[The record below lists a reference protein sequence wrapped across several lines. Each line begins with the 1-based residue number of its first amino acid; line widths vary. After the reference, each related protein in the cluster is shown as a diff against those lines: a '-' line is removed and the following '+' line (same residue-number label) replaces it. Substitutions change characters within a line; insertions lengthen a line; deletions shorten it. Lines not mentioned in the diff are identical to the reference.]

1 MKLQL
6 GATPKGNGFQAL
18 ITYPDG
24 VSVSSA
30 EAFPSAGN
38 AILMTAGKL
47 LAMPERLEKANDPTL
62 FPAKSVPI
70 CQCRA
75 SRSCAQ
81 SDAPKA
87 QGSAAAPSMNRPP
100 RLTRLKSLSKG
111 AGDWRNEPGGAES
124 VSEEIERSQLP
135 TSGQCRYR
143 PGIGYLDF
151 RRREQQ
157 RQDLGGSRVA
167 AVHWQEQV
175 FGPRFQCSSMA
186 TIHCVRCRGSR
197 RRPFR

>member
-30 EAFPSAGN
+30 EAFPSAEN
-38 AILMTAGKL
+38 AILMTVGKL

-70 CQCRA
+70 CQFRA

-81 SDAPKA
+81 SDAPKW
-87 QGSAAAPSMNRPP
+87 
-100 RLTRLKSLSKG
+100 LTHK
-111 AGDWRNEPGGAES
+111 
-124 VSEEIERSQLP
+124 
-135 TSGQCRYR
+135 
-143 PGIGYLDF
+143 
-151 RRREQQ
+151 
-157 RQDLGGSRVA
+157 
-167 AVHWQEQV
+167 
-175 FGPRFQCSSMA
+175 
-186 TIHCVRCRGSR
+186 
-197 RRPFR
+197 